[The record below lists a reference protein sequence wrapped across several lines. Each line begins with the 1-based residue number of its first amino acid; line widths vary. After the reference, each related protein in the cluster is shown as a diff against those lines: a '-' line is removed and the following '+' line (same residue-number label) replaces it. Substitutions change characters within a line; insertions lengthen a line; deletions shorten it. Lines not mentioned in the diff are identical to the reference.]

1 MKTKKKDNEI
11 NALKNDIKE
20 LNDELNNLKNGY
32 KGLLKEPEEINNEI
46 NDMKYEKSDT
56 SLIMRESEKNIVF
69 DEIKKK

>member
-32 KGLLKEPEEINNEI
+32 KGLLKESEEINNEI
-46 NDMKYEKSDT
+46 NDMKYEKSNT